1 MRRAHETISRAMHRC
16 SGTTQKRPYM
26 WELPVATSRKTV
38 TTASA
43 VAPTS
48 RPPGRTNVQ
57 NAMSAMICG
66 SISQPISVGSP
77 PSAQSSR

>member
-1 MRRAHETISRAMHRC
+1 MHRC
-16 SGTTQKRPYM
+16 RGTTQKRAYM
-26 WELPVATSRKTV
+26 WELPVAASRKTV
-38 TTASA
+38 TTASV

-48 RPPGRTNVQ
+48 RPLGRTNVQ

-66 SISQPISVGSP
+66 SISQPISAGRP